1 MNLYLKIS
9 KDIKKLIIENKVPS
23 GGKLP
28 SINSLCKKYNCSK
41 GTIIKAYDTLCK
53 EHLVYS
59 FPQSGFYVVDSMI
72 REDDEK
78 SSIYD
83 LSSGNPTINST
94 PIQEIKHC
102 LNTAIEL
109 YSNSSLEL
117 SLAGS
122 PSLSKILS
130 KHLAKEYVYCNT
142 KNIYLS
148 QGILQVLTIL
158 SKMPFPNG
166 NDTILIEE
174 PSYSFFVGYLKF
186 KNKKVK
192 IIKRDENGI
201 DLNEL
206 EEIFKNDKIKFFYT
220 IPRNH
225 NPLGTYYSHKEV
237 QAIINLAHR
246 YNVFIVEDDYFADA
260 CNLSRYSS
268 IYYYSNFKNCVYL
281 KSYTKCIPYI
291 RIGVAIIPD
300 ELIDTYNEWIV
311 YSYYSSYYMPSL
323 VSQATLE
330 SYIQSS
336 LYDKH
341 TLAISTTVDN
351 KLKLI
356 RKIAK
361 KWDSELIKLIGAN
374 SGYYS
379 TFKLSQKINC
389 NELIENLRNRNVYI
403 KSNIKSFYN
412 SNNFDN
418 SIRISVARINKT
430 RLKTALNIIYE
441 EVILLAKEEGTVALK
456 K

>member
-1 MNLYLKIS
+1 MNLYIKIA

-59 FPQSGFYVVDSMI
+59 FPQSGFYVVDSMM
-72 REDDEK
+72 REDDGDL
-78 SSIYD
+78 SVYD

-130 KHLAKEYVYCNT
+130 KHLAKEHIYCNT

-158 SKMPFPNG
+158 SKMPFPND

-186 KNKKVK
+186 KNKKVR

-225 NPLGTYYSHKEV
+225 NPLGTYYSHRQV
-237 QAIINLAHR
+237 QAIINLAHK
-246 YNVFIVEDDYFADA
+246 YNVFIVEDDYFADG

-300 ELIDTYNEWIV
+300 ELIDTYNEWMV

-356 RKIAK
+356 KKIAK
-361 KWDSELIKLIGAN
+361 K
-374 SGYYS
+374 
-379 TFKLSQKINC
+379 
-389 NELIENLRNRNVYI
+389 
-403 KSNIKSFYN
+403 
-412 SNNFDN
+412 
-418 SIRISVARINKT
+418 
-430 RLKTALNIIYE
+430 
-441 EVILLAKEEGTVALK
+441 
-456 K
+456 